1 MIRVCIILFLAV
13 LISCKSSSVITTD
26 SAAAKLSVYSPL
38 YLKLSCVS
46 REPGV
51 VSYTWQ
57 RSKNNRSWNTLT
69 SMQPKFAPDSNIY
82 YYQMSKTNVA
92 WYYRVVANMKGQ
104 TPYTTASQ
112 YIKSTLKR

>member
-1 MIRVCIILFLAV
+1 MIRLSIILFLAV

-26 SAAAKLSVYSPL
+26 DAAAKLNVYNPL

-57 RSKNNRSWNTLT
+57 KSKNNRSWTTLT
-69 SMQPKFAPDSNIY
+69 TMLPKLSPDSNIY
-82 YYQMSKTNVA
+82 YYQMPKTSVA
-92 WYYRVVANMKGQ
+92 WYYRVIANMKGK

-112 YIKSTLKR
+112 YVKSTLKR